1 MPAPHSRRAHV
12 AGAAARADGVRIS
25 HPQRVMDD
33 STGITKIELVRYYE
47 QAAALMLEHLKG
59 RPVSLV
65 RAPAGVTGE
74 TFFQKHMATPHI
86 PGVRPLPAQLDPD
99 HAPLMEIAAARGLL
113 GAAQMD
119 TIEFHTWNAT
129 RDRIDRPDRMVFD
142 LDPGQDV
149 AWAAVPEAALALR
162 AFLQELGL
170 ACFAKTSGGKG
181 LHVVVPLQRRYGW
194 DTVKDFSHAI
204 VQRMAAATPRRFT
217 ARSGPDNRVGRIY
230 IDYLRNG
237 FGATTVAAWSVRARP
252 GMGVSVPVS
261 WNEVAKLESP
271 TQWHLRN
278 IAQRLKRG
286 NVPWESYRA
295 SAQALSEA
303 MKRLGFTPPGRKP

>member
-1 MPAPHSRRAHV
+1 MPAPHSRRAR
-12 AGAAARADGVRIS
+12 ADRAAACADGVRIT
-25 HPQRVMDD
+25 HPQRVMDS
-33 STGITKIELVRYYE
+33 STGITKIEIVRYYE
-47 QAAALMLEHLKG
+47 QAAALVLEHLKG

-65 RAPAGVTGE
+65 RAPAGVAGE
-74 TFFQKHMATPHI
+74 IFFQKHMATSGM
-86 PGVRPLPAQLDPD
+86 PGVRSLPARLDPD
-99 HAPLMEIAAARGLL
+99 HAPLMEIATLRGLL

-119 TIEFHTWNAT
+119 TMEFHTWNAT

-142 LDPGQDV
+142 LDPGQGV
-149 AWAAVPEAALALR
+149 AWAAVPEAALAVR
-162 AFLQELGL
+162 AFLQQLGL

-181 LHVVVPLQRRYGW
+181 LHVIVPLQRRYGW

-204 VQRMAAATPRRFT
+204 VQRMAAAAPRQFT
-217 ARSGPDNRVGRIY
+217 ASSGPGNRVGRIY

-261 WNEVAKLESP
+261 WDEAAKLESP

-278 IAQRLKRG
+278 IGERLKRG
-286 NVPWESYRA
+286 NAPWASYRA

-303 MKRLGFTPPGRKP
+303 MKELGFAPPGRKP